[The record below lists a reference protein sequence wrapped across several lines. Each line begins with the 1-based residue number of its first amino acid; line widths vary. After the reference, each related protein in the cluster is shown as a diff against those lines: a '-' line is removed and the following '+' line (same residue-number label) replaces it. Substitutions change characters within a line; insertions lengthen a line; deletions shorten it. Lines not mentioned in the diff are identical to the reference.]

1 MTEERTPPP
10 NTEPPVTGEA
20 ASTVP
25 KPTVFNTP
33 HANRVSSSTQTP
45 SSRATK
51 HSTNRKALA
60 PMIADDLENDSYQIL
75 PEEFATYFL
84 NVGDAFIAECEKIFS
99 LDADTDQWRSTVESA
114 SKEYYTANAEPDQ
127 YKPFLKIINAV
138 LDRATGNST
147 IKKRFPGFNRALQY
161 AARNRKSPTGG
172 VKKASIYPDIMGE
185 VAIQGQTNA
194 EASWERSLLPLEFK
208 KKAKEKASDATG
220 RVGIGDGRV
229 RKSRQSKSGKAT
241 IPSGSK
247 EDYVIK
253 SKSTKPQN
261 RGQKRTPTGSLS
273 QNSAKRTKEK
283 QEDVNDEERN
293 PTYEEQLAMY
303 CLEMFSTGLRAHT
316 YGILIDQGNM
326 TLHHFDR
333 DGWIYT
339 SSFNVFKKW
348 GMFTAILVAFSS
360 FDAHQWGFYHSLD
373 WDRSRCMIPIVNQAS
388 ALGLNPPSLIIHCEK
403 GVPEDYR
410 LERHD
415 QTTPVDEYSDL
426 DKLQSLTSSNISDI
440 DNTEPG
446 FARVTLMQKVYV
458 QFGLIGRGTV
468 LFLIKQDNTA
478 GEPGIVVK
486 ISSQAIQRL
495 PERLYLRIAK
505 QGLIKSNSEHVKN
518 LPVLIGW
525 AQCQQLSDGPR
536 GKLPGSGKIEKGGNS
551 DRRIDIHVFPYYA
564 HIYTLPDEATF
575 KKAIRDCVGCSYD
588 LYRFLQLLHR
598 DISSENLM
606 WDSKWNVAILNDF
619 DLAKLVPE
627 MQRGPYAKHKTG
639 TLPFM
644 ALDLLNGW
652 SGEHQYRFELES
664 FLYVIM
670 WIVVRYEDG
679 KEKYDTL
686 RRWLAKHPDFVFAS
700 KNTLFSRL
708 KVFKAIPWTQSAT
721 FPNIYESW
729 IYPLRMIFSRFI
741 RSSEAAQE
749 SKGFGN
755 QQQLVYEEVG
765 FGIEEFLDVLMK
777 Y

>member
-1 MTEERTPPP
+1 METGDEEDT
-10 NTEPPVTGEA
+10 
-20 ASTVP
+20 
-25 KPTVFNTP
+25 
-33 HANRVSSSTQTP
+33 
-45 SSRATK
+45 
-51 HSTNRKALA
+51 TN
-60 PMIADDLENDSYQIL
+60 YQIF
-75 PEEFATYFL
+75 PEEFATHFL
-84 NVGDAFIAECEKIFS
+84 NVPDEFIPECEKIFS
-99 LDADTDQWRSTVESA
+99 LEDETNHWQNAVESTII
-114 SKEYYTANAEPDQ
+114 KDYYTVKT
-127 YKPFLKIINAV
+127 KPEQCKLFLRIINAV
-138 LDRATGNST
+138 LDHAEGNPVVQN
-147 IKKRFPGFNRALQY
+147 RFPGFSRTLQY
-161 AARNRKSPTGG
+161 AAHERKSP
-172 VKKASIYPDIMGE
+172 VENASIFPDIMGQVVIE
-185 VAIQGQTNA
+185 GQPNA

-208 KKAKEKASDATG
+208 RTSTASDAISHAG
-220 RVGIGDGRV
+220 KWV
-229 RKSRQSKSGKAT
+229 RQSKQSRSSKAA
-241 IPSGSK
+241 ISSGSK
-247 EDYVIK
+247 GDYVLK
-253 SKSTKPQN
+253 SRSTKSHSQ
-261 RGQKRTPTGSLS
+261 GQKRIPTGSLS
-273 QNSAKRTKEK
+273 QNSTKRTKEE
-283 QEDVNDEERN
+283 QQASDDSDEELG
-293 PTYEEQLAMY
+293 PTYEDQLAMY
-303 CLEMFSTGLRAHT
+303 CLEMVSTGLRVHA

-333 DGWIYT
+333 DGWVRT
-339 SSFNVFKKW
+339 SSFNVFDQW

-360 FDAHQWGFYHSLD
+360 FDAHQWGFYRSLD
-373 WDRSRCMIPIVNQAS
+373 WDRSRCMIPIVDQATT
-388 ALGLNPPSLIIHCEK
+388 LGLNPPSLIIHCEK

-415 QTTPVDEYSDL
+415 RITPVEEYSDL
-426 DKLQSLTSSNISDI
+426 NKLRTLTSSNISDI

-446 FARVTLMQKVYV
+446 FARVTLVQKVYI
-458 QFGLIGRGTV
+458 QCGLTGRGTV

-518 LPVLIGW
+518 LPVFIGW

-606 WDSKWNVAILNDF
+606 WDSKREVAILNDF

-644 ALDLLNGW
+644 AIDLLNGW

-686 RRWLAKHPDFVFAS
+686 RRWLAKRPLTVKLEKIALLQQLDSF
-700 KNTLFSRL
+700 L
-708 KVFKAIPWTQSAT
+708 AIPWTQSAT
-721 FPNIYESW
+721 FPNIYKSW
-729 IYPLRMIFSRFI
+729 ILPLRMILSQFI
-741 RSSEAAQE
+741 RDSEAAQE

-755 QQQLVYEEVG
+755 QQQSSYDSEEVS
-765 FGIEEFLDVLMK
+765 FEIKEFLDVLMK
-777 Y
+777 